1 MDTSP
6 VKIASHG
13 VFKKHF
19 PHPPLFNFF
28 FFFSFNGRALSIL
41 RTVLVGPY
49 FSEWINI
56 TQKEGRHGTSLAVQW
71 LRLHASAAGDTVPSL
86 VRELRSHV
94 PCSAPLPPTP
104 PKKEKSKCFIA
115 WSKLFHGL

>member
-1 MDTSP
+1 M
-6 VKIASHG
+6 
-13 VFKKHF
+13 VFLKSTFLIHHF
-19 PHPPLFNFF
+19 LIFF

-71 LRLHASAAGDTVPSL
+71 LRLHASAAGDRGLIPDQGTKIPHAVWHGQKIFFNVFKTSAEPRLWFWTLLYKVPGADL
-86 VRELRSHV
+86 
-94 PCSAPLPPTP
+94 
-104 PKKEKSKCFIA
+104 
-115 WSKLFHGL
+115 